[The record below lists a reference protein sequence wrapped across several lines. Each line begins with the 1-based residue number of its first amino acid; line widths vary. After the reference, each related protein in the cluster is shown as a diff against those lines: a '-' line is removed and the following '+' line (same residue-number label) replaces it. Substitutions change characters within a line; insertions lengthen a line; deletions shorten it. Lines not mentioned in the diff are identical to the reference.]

1 MKTLGKSFIN
11 AKSARTFLCF
21 SFIACFHTADGFV
34 QISVFTLREI
44 RFHSSLPHQTKRLK
58 IEDRNRTLN
67 I

>member
-1 MKTLGKSFIN
+1 MQNQIEKN
-11 AKSARTFLCF
+11 AMWMMPY